1 MKKAITYVGLD
12 VHKETIAVA
21 LAESDGGQAGF
32 FGTIANEPQVVRKLA
47 KWLSRGGRVLR
58 FCYEA
63 GPCGYGLYRQLTGLG
78 HDCAVVAPSLIPRRP
93 GDRVKTDR
101 RDCLGLARLDRAGE
115 LTAVWV
121 PDAAHEAIRDLV
133 RARTASVRALRRAR
147 QQLTGFL
154 LRHGRVRAGKNW
166 TLAHRRWLAMQRFEQ
181 PAQQIVVEDY
191 IQAVEAAQARIERL
205 TGEIGALTPEWSLAP
220 LVQAL
225 QALRGVALI
234 TAVTTLAELGDIT
247 RFTSPPQLMSHL
259 GLVPRENSSGG
270 RVWRGGITK
279 AGNAHARRVLVEA
292 AWCYRRPARISRCLL
307 RRLEGLPQPVRDISW
322 KAQLRLCRR
331 YRRMRAQGKD
341 SRLITAAIARELLGF
356 IWAIAQVTAP
366 AKAA

>member
-32 FGTIANEPQVVRKLA
+32 FGTIANEPGVVRKMA

-121 PDAAHEAIRDLV
+121 PDAARCRRYAMGS
-133 RARTASVRALRRAR
+133 RARAASVRALRRAR

-154 LRHGRVRAGKNW
+154 LRHGRVRAGKIW
-166 TLAHRRWLAMQRFEQ
+166 TLAHRRWLAR
-181 PAQQIVVEDY
+181 
-191 IQAVEAAQARIERL
+191 
-205 TGEIGALTPEWSLAP
+205 
-220 LVQAL
+220 
-225 QALRGVALI
+225 
-234 TAVTTLAELGDIT
+234 
-247 RFTSPPQLMSHL
+247 
-259 GLVPRENSSGG
+259 
-270 RVWRGGITK
+270 
-279 AGNAHARRVLVEA
+279 
-292 AWCYRRPARISRCLL
+292 
-307 RRLEGLPQPVRDISW
+307 
-322 KAQLRLCRR
+322 
-331 YRRMRAQGKD
+331 
-341 SRLITAAIARELLGF
+341 
-356 IWAIAQVTAP
+356 
-366 AKAA
+366 